1 MFFVLYAKY
10 LKLFTSGLNKNFY
23 RNDRQPLVNR
33 LSVWGKKDIYRGEMG
48 RGEVG
53 KWPGPPFPL
62 QSLLPN
68 YSLSPFSPT
77 KEPGARLARI

>member
-33 LSVWGKKDIYRGEMG
+33 LSVGERRIFIAGRWEEGKWGNG
-48 RGEVG
+48 RGH
-53 KWPGPPFPL
+53 PF
-62 QSLLPN
+62 
-68 YSLSPFSPT
+68 PFSPYYLT
-77 KEPGARLARI
+77 IAFLPFPQLRSLVPG